1 MPGVAIL
8 GAQWGDE
15 GKGKVTD
22 ALVAEA
28 DYVIRFQGGANA
40 GHTVVVGEEVFKL
53 HLLPTGVIHPHAKSV
68 LADGMVVDALAFD
81 EELSALKAR
90 GFDPEIRVSER
101 AHLVLPHHKYVESR
115 KNFVGTTGRGIG
127 PAYADRARRIGI
139 RVGDLFDEATL
150 KERVEVL
157 LAAKPNSTRAVGWTS
172 VERAMADLEPMK
184 RVLEPYVA
192 DTGSELRAAWKAGK
206 RLLFEGAQGTLLDLN
221 YGTYPFVTSSHPTVG
236 GIFVGTGLPP
246 KAIAKV
252 YGVAKAYVTRVGNGP
267 FPTEITGPLA
277 EELRE
282 KGGEYGVTTG
292 RPRRVGWLDG
302 VLLRYAAEIN
312 GLDGLVLTKLDVLS
326 GFEKVKIAVEHRP
339 DGSPV
344 YEELPGWG
352 ELSGI
357 QRREDLPENLLRFVA
372 RVEELAGVPVVMFST
387 SPRREDTFGAV
398 SWV

>member
-53 HLLPTGVIHPHAKSV
+53 HLLPTGAIHPHAKSV

-81 EELSALKAR
+81 EELSALRAR

-246 KAIAKV
+246 KAITKV

>member
-22 ALVAEA
+22 ALVTEA

-53 HLLPTGVIHPHAKSV
+53 HHLPTGVIHPHAKSV
-68 LADGMVVDALAFD
+68 LADGMVVDALTFE
-81 EELSALKAR
+81 EELRALRAR

-101 AHLVLPHHKYVESR
+101 AHLVLPHHKHVESKR
-115 KNFVGTTGRGIG
+115 NFVGTTGRGIG

-150 KERVEVL
+150 KERIEVL
-157 LAAKPNSTRAVGWTS
+157 LSAKPNSTREVGWTS
-172 VERAMADLEPMK
+172 VERALADLEPMR
-184 RVLEPYVA
+184 RVLEPFVA

-206 RLLFEGAQGTLLDLN
+206 RLLFEGAQGALLDLN
-221 YGTYPFVTSSHPTVG
+221 YGTYPYVTSSHPTVG
-236 GIFVGTGLPP
+236 GIVVGTGLPP
-246 KAIAKV
+246 KAITKV
-252 YGVAKAYVTRVGNGP
+252 YGVAKAYTTRVGNGP

-326 GFEKVKIAVEHRP
+326 GFEAVKIAVEHRE
-339 DGSPV
+339 DGTVV

-352 ELSGI
+352 PLSGI
-357 QRREDLPENLLRFVA
+357 RRREDLPENLLRFIQ
-372 RVEELAGVPVVMFST
+372 RVEALAGVPVVMFST
-387 SPRREDTFGAV
+387 SPKREDTFGAV

>member
-68 LADGMVVDALAFD
+68 LADGMVVDALAFE
-81 EELSALKAR
+81 EELRALRAR

-101 AHLVLPHHKYVESR
+101 AHLVLPHHKHVESK

-150 KERVEVL
+150 KERIEVL
-157 LAAKPNSTRAVGWTS
+157 LAAKPNSTREVGWTS
-172 VERAMADLEPMK
+172 VARAMADLEPMK
-184 RVLEPYVA
+184 RVLEPFVA
-192 DTGSELRAAWKAGK
+192 DTGSELRAAWKAGR
-206 RLLFEGAQGTLLDLN
+206 RLLFEGAQGTMLDLN
-221 YGTYPFVTSSHPTVG
+221 YGTYPYVTSSHPTVG
-236 GIFVGTGLPP
+236 GIVVGTGLPP
-246 KAIAKV
+246 KAITKV
-252 YGVAKAYVTRVGNGP
+252 YGVAKAYTTRVGNGP

-326 GFEKVKIAVEHRP
+326 GFETVKIAVEHRE
-339 DGSPV
+339 DGSVV

-352 ELSGI
+352 PLSGI
-357 QRREDLPENLLRFVA
+357 RRREDLPENLLRFIQ

>member
-53 HLLPTGVIHPHAKSV
+53 HHLPTGVIHPHAKSV
-68 LADGMVVDALAFD
+68 LADGMVVDALTFE
-81 EELSALKAR
+81 EELRALRAR

-101 AHLVLPHHKYVESR
+101 AHLVLPHHKHVESKR
-115 KNFVGTTGRGIG
+115 NFVGTTGRGIG

-150 KERVEVL
+150 KERIEVL
-157 LAAKPNSTRAVGWTS
+157 LSAKPNSTREVGWTS
-172 VERAMADLEPMK
+172 VERALADLEPMR
-184 RVLEPYVA
+184 RVLEPFVA

-206 RLLFEGAQGTLLDLN
+206 RLLFEGAQGALLDLN
-221 YGTYPFVTSSHPTVG
+221 YGTYPYVTSSHPTVG
-236 GIFVGTGLPP
+236 GIVVGTGLPP
-246 KAIAKV
+246 KAITKV
-252 YGVAKAYVTRVGNGP
+252 YGVAKAYTTRVGNGP

-326 GFEKVKIAVEHRP
+326 GFEAVKIAVEHRE
-339 DGSPV
+339 DGTVV

-352 ELSGI
+352 PLSGI
-357 QRREDLPENLLRFVA
+357 RRREDLPENLLRFIQ
-372 RVEELAGVPVVMFST
+372 RVEALAGVPVVMFST
-387 SPRREDTFGAV
+387 SPKREDTFGAV

>member
-28 DYVIRFQGGANA
+28 DYVVRFQGGANA
-40 GHTVVVGEEVFKL
+40 GHTVVVGDEVFKL
-53 HLLPTGVIHPHAKSV
+53 HLLPTGVIHPHATSV
-68 LADGMVVDALAFD
+68 LADGMVVDALAFE
-81 EELSALKAR
+81 EELKALRSR
-90 GFDPEIRVSER
+90 GFDPKIRVSER
-101 AHLVLPHHKYVESR
+101 AHLVLPHHKYVESK

-139 RVGDLFDEATL
+139 RVGDLFNEATL
-150 KERVEVL
+150 KERLEVL
-157 LAAKPNSTRAVGWTS
+157 LSAKPNSTRAVGWTS
-172 VERAMADLEPMK
+172 IERALADLEPMK

-221 YGTYPFVTSSHPTVG
+221 YGTYPYVTSSHPTVG
-236 GIFVGTGLPP
+236 GIAIGTGLPP
-246 KAIAKV
+246 KAVTKV
-252 YGVAKAYVTRVGNGP
+252 YGVAKAYTTRVGNGP
-267 FPTEITGPLA
+267 FPTEITGELA

-312 GLDGLVLTKLDVLS
+312 GMDGLVLTKLDVLA
-326 GFEKVKIAVEHRP
+326 GFPKVKIAVEHRP
-339 DGSPV
+339 DGSVV

-357 QRREDLPENLLRFVA
+357 RRREDLPENLLRFIA

>member
-192 DTGSELRAAWKAGK
+192 NTGSELRAAWKAGK

-246 KAIAKV
+246 KAITKV